1 MKLLAVLSIII
12 LLVGFVSTMALSGQG
27 DDNYQ
32 ESTKRNITN
41 LTLLYVALGVICTI
55 GIALYIWL

>member
-41 LTLLYVALGVICTI
+41 LTLLYVALGVICSI